1 MTCKRSLWILAAF
14 ALAALPVLAK
24 PNFSGDWKLNVA
36 KSSFGQMPSPSSMT
50 SKITHE
56 DPKLTS
62 HVKQSGEMGEMEF
75 DASYTTDGK
84 ECSNDMFGN
93 PVKSTLKWDGD
104 TLLIDAKGKFGD
116 NDFTIEDKWT
126 LSDDGKRLTIVRL
139 FKSSMGEGEQKLV
152 FEKQ

>member
-1 MTCKRSLWILAAF
+1 MTCKRSLLILAAF

-36 KSSFGQMPSPSSMT
+36 KSSFGQMPSPNSMT
-50 SKITHE
+50 TKITHE

-116 NDFTIEDKWT
+116 NDFTMQDKWT
-126 LSDDGKRLTIVRL
+126 LSDDGKTLTIVRR
-139 FKSSMGEGEQKLV
+139 FQSSMGEGEQTLV
-152 FEKQ
+152 LEKQ